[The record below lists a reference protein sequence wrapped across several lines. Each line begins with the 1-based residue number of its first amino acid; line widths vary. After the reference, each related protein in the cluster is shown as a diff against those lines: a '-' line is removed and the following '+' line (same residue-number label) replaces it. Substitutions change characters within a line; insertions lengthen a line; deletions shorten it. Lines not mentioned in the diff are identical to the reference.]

1 MRDSI
6 GSNVLLYGVFFF
18 CFVFCSRGAPSQ
30 PEAALAPFRPVS
42 HGVGME
48 MSVIVKTSVMDS

>member
-18 CFVFCSRGAPSQ
+18 FFFFSRGAPSQ